1 MYAQAKPS
9 PLCGFVNS
17 VEHSHMHLLM
27 YYLWLCVLQ
36 RSWTVSKEAVIWY
49 TKTKIC
55 TIFTLEKKF
64 ANPYYNNSSCELPST
79 YSNAIYIYFIYMI

>member
-27 YYLWLCVLQ
+27 YYLWLCL
-36 RSWTVSKEAVIWY
+36 
-49 TKTKIC
+49 C
-55 TIFTLEKKF
+55 
-64 ANPYYNNSSCELPST
+64 YNGVEQFQKRL
-79 YSNAIYIYFIYMI
+79 